1 MGGAPLLELI
11 DIRKSFG
18 AIEALRGVSFSV
30 AAGEVVALLGDN
42 GAGKSTL
49 VKIVAGELLR
59 TMRPTGG
66 GLRSV
71 TRPSMRFVPTKS
83 RL

>member
-1 MGGAPLLELI
+1 MGRPLADAPLLDLI

-18 AIEALRGVSFSV
+18 AIEALCGVSFSV

-49 VKIVAGELLR
+49 VKIIAGEL
-59 TMRPTGG
+59 
-66 GLRSV
+66 
-71 TRPSMRFVPTKS
+71 RPSSGRVVYDGAERHFA
-83 RL
+83 